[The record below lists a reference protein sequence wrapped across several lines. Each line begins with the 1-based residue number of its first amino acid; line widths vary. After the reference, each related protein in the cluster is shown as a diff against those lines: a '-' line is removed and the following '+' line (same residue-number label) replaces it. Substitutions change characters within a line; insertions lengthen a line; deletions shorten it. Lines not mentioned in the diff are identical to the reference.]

1 MNASIYCLGLGMI
14 ALFFAT
20 TIFIREND
28 KKIAKLK
35 KELNEAIETIDFL
48 NKDML
53 SMDDDILNNSK
64 ELNDIKKNFSSLDKG
79 LELTLTSHLKGIEGS
94 LKGML
99 DIVEQ
104 EHTDTLKWRSEAAE
118 RQIKAIKR
126 FCDMGDDDKPY
137 ADIPGDLD
145 EGFEGEEPATDEQ
158 REALEYANKKVRAK
172 TNYKWIF
179 PSEDPASTPVP
190 IIGDEYLVIG
200 SDTSY
205 SGFKADL
212 VSGVGVWKGLGSK
225 PWSCGFD
232 MDEGYKLD
240 KVYTYI
246 RLPSPSDVMEKIL
259 DIRSKE

>member
-1 MNASIYCLGLGMI
+1 MNASICCLGLGMI

-20 TIFIREND
+20 MIFIRENN

-48 NKDML
+48 NKDLL
-53 SMDDDILNNSK
+53 SMDDDISNNSK

-99 DIVEQ
+99 DIAEQ
-104 EHTDTLKWRSEAAE
+104 EHADALKWRSEACDG
-118 RQIKAIKR
+118 QIKAL
-126 FCDMGDDDKPY
+126 CDAGDDDEPY

-158 REALEYANKKVRAK
+158 REALEYANKKVQAK

-179 PSEDPASTPVP
+179 PSEDPASTPIP
-190 IIGDEYLVIG
+190 IVGDEYLVIG
-200 SDTSY
+200 SDMSY
-205 SGFKADL
+205 TGFKEDL

-240 KVYTYI
+240 KVYAYV

-259 DIRSKE
+259 DIRSKEE

>member
-1 MNASIYCLGLGMI
+1 MNASICCLGLGMI

-20 TIFIREND
+20 TIFIRENN

-48 NKDML
+48 NKDLL
-53 SMDDDILNNSK
+53 SMDDDISNNSK

-118 RQIKAIKR
+118 RQIKA
-126 FCDMGDDDKPY
+126 FCDAGDDDEPY

-145 EGFEGEEPATDEQ
+145 EGFEGEESATDEQ
-158 REALEYANKKVRAK
+158 REAVESKNDIHSYHWV
-172 TNYKWIF
+172 F
-179 PSEDPASTPVP
+179 PRDDYGENWPVL
-190 IIGDEYLVIG
+190 GEEYLVVG
-200 SDTSY
+200 RERN
-205 SGFKADL
+205 SGEV
-212 VSGVGVWKGLGSK
+212 VSGIGTWAGVKY
-225 PWSCGFD
+225 D
-232 MDEGYKLD
+232 MDDGYKLD
-240 KVYTYI
+240 KVYACI
-246 RLPSPSDVMEKIL
+246 RLPSPSDVMNEVL
-259 DIRSKE
+259 DIRLKE